1 MIPPIRRCAARPN
14 AGGWRISPEV
24 AGRERA
30 GRTDSAA
37 SGLRQF
43 SNIFFRK
50 SETNAIIGI
59 VMSEVRSFFYEAGE
73 LLMAKAG
80 TKNIFCPG
88 GHDKRLKRLISDKEF
103 QGNQSPFLGKIWLG
117 LGSAWPG
124 FDIFCFGLDIQQ

>member
-80 TKNIFCPG
+80 TKNFFCPG
-88 GHDKRLKRLISDKEF
+88 GHDKRLKRLIPDKEF

-117 LGSAWPG
+117 LGSAWLG